1 MYSRIK
7 KAYGSQKYMELRYY
21 LQTEEKKTKIKM
33 LHMYQ
38 EKEAIPDLGETG
50 YLKKPLVPYDWQ
62 L

>member
-1 MYSRIK
+1 
-7 KAYGSQKYMELRYY
+7 MELRYY